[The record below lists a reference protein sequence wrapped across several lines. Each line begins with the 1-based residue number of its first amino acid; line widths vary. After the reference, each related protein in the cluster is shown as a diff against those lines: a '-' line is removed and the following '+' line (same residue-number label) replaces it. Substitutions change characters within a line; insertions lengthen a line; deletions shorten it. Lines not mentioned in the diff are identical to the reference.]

1 MLTSSHWDIF
11 SVEAL
16 ILHTRPV
23 ARIFKKGG
31 GGGGAF
37 YQPHPLYINLMP
49 TKYFDHKNSYHW

>member
-23 ARIFKKGG
+23 ARIFKRGG
-31 GGGGAF
+31 GGGGGVLPATPTL
-37 YQPHPLYINLMP
+37 YQPHAY
-49 TKYFDHKNSYHW
+49 